1 MEKNPGPT
9 TFDIIDPVSTVS
21 ADYSQGNE
29 ALFGEHAGKQYV
41 AVSLAAI
48 IYHQIEHISKW
59 TSKLTDKSISSS
71 RLNFNC
77 CFLTVGINAVAVF
90 KHSEQ
95 SFENFTLMQRIFMVC
110 HVHSG
115 MTLLEILVSYLQMS
129 CLETGVVPLEI
140 KGVFI
145 TDCQPELENVHSNQ
159 ENEQFSLSV

>member
-1 MEKNPGPT
+1 MEKIPGPT

-41 AVSLAAI
+41 AVSLTAS
-48 IYHQIEHISKW
+48 IYHQIEHISEW

-71 RLNFNC
+71 RLNFTC

-95 SFENFTLMQRIFMVC
+95 SFKNFYSYAKDFY
-110 HVHSG
+110 G
-115 MTLLEILVSYLQMS
+115 MSRS
-129 CLETGVVPLEI
+129 FGN
-140 KGVFI
+140 
-145 TDCQPELENVHSNQ
+145 DSA
-159 ENEQFSLSV
+159 